1 MGIYIYIYTKCV
13 CTHRHMFLSLSH
25 LLLLRYPK
33 TQTSHLSPEEAVS
46 HDKGEYIGAVFR
58 RNLASNM
65 LGEVEG
71 E

>member
-1 MGIYIYIYTKCV
+1 MHTQTRV
-13 CTHRHMFLSLSH
+13 SQSFSAFP
-25 LLLLRYPK
+25 LRYPK
-33 TQTSHLSPEEAVS
+33 IQTSHLSPEEAVS